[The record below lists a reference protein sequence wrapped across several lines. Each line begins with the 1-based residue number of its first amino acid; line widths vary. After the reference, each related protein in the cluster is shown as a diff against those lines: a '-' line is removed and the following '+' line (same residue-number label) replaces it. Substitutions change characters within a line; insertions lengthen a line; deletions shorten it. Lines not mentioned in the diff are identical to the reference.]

1 MKRSVATVATVTV
14 GTVVVLGLGIAGA
27 PGVGAST
34 PPRGWM
40 HEGSWQQESGGRV
53 ALVDDSGV
61 RVELPRQVRRI
72 VSLAPSNT
80 ETLFHIGAGDLLVGA
95 TRFDEHP
102 PEAAAVPRVGG
113 FADIDVERVLALRPD
128 LVLAAG
134 FHAGG
139 VAPRLRGLGLT
150 VFVIEPRDAAE
161 AIDRVELLGRIVG
174 REARARN
181 AARRLRQRMARVQAR
196 VVGARGRPRV
206 LYQLSRDLYS
216 AGPGSFPHD
225 LIVRAGGANI
235 AASAGDRY
243 PRLSEE
249 FVIAADPEV
258 IFVAGHESGVTA
270 AELRARPGWAGI
282 AAVRTRRIVV
292 LEDPD
297 LAGRPGPRIVEALE
311 IIARAIHPEA
321 FTPAGV
327 DDREDLGS
335 GPSEDGVGRRPEPT
349 SVRIPAPAPLTLALA
364 ASRGRRP

>member
-1 MKRSVATVATVTV
+1 MRRSVATVAAATV
-14 GTVVVLGLGIAGA
+14 GTVVALGLGIAGA
-27 PGVGAST
+27 LSVGVSA

-40 HEGSWQQESGGRV
+40 HGRPNAEGISSRALTPATVRTARSVTWQQESSRRNAASVAWRQESGDRL

-61 RVELPRQVRRI
+61 RVELPRQVRRV

-80 ETLFHIGAGDLLVGA
+80 EVLFHIGAGDLLVGA

-102 PEAAAVPRVGG
+102 PEAAAIPRVGG

-150 VFVIEPRDAAE
+150 VFVVEPRDAAE

-174 REARARN
+174 REARARD

-196 VVGARGRPRV
+196 VAGARGRPRV

-282 AAVRTRRIVV
+282 AAVKTGRIVV

-321 FTPAGV
+321 FTAG
-327 DDREDLGS
+327 
-335 GPSEDGVGRRPEPT
+335 
-349 SVRIPAPAPLTLALA
+349 
-364 ASRGRRP
+364 RGRRP